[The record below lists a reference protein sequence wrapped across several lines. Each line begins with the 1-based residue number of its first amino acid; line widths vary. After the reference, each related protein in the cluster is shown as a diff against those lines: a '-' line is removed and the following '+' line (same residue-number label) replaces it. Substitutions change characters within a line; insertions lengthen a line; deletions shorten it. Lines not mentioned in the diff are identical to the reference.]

1 MKKIFITSAN
11 ILIILAGIAI
21 ISASCFSLNDALAK
35 PHASLKLIP
44 TEAAAEAGVNTIN
57 VVLGHTNEPTFGK
70 LPGLH
75 DGKHFLEVRLSDDAT
90 TLPIRTATLFADK
103 YYFKDVKSFENAQS
117 LEDADEIEK
126 NVPISSVFGSPGLF
140 YNRQVQDPGIYGYT
154 IRGTID
160 YYGIETVPVLVP
172 DGSPNGKE
180 PTVFCTVEGQDN
192 SKFKVGAWTGNYG
205 CTLNL
210 KSIFFPESAKYPD
223 NYPPKYPKSDYP
235 EPGYPKPGEYRDY
248 DGGYN
253 YGTGYSNENEYQTY
267 NSGYRTE

>member
-1 MKKIFITSAN
+1 MKKIFISSAN
-11 ILIILAGIAI
+11 TLAILVGIAI
-21 ISASCFSLNDALAK
+21 ISASCFSLNEVLAK
-35 PHASLKLIP
+35 PHAVLKLTP
-44 TEAAAEAGVNTIN
+44 TAEQEADGVNTIS

-75 DGKHFLEVRLSDDAT
+75 DGKHFLEVELSDDAT

-103 YYFKDVKSFENAQS
+103 YYFKDAKSFENAQS

-154 IRGTID
+154 IRGTIN
-160 YYGIETVPVLVP
+160 YYDVGTVPVLTP
-172 DGSPNGKE
+172 DGKE
-180 PTVFCTVEGQDN
+180 PTVFCTIAGQN
-192 SKFKVGAWTGNYG
+192 NAKFKVGAWTGNYG

-235 EPGYPKPGEYRDY
+235 EPGYPKPGEYGDY

-253 YGTGYSNENEYQTY
+253 YGTGYGNENEYQMY